1 MAKFDGGIKFYT
13 TGKAEVT
20 VHFPKNEV
28 KCQYC
33 PFMKWNNELHR
44 GLCIIT
50 NRMIYSYLLIQEDC
64 PLKFEKNGGLH
75 KWEEQ

>member
-20 VHFPKNEV
+20 VHFPENEV

-33 PFMKWNNELHR
+33 PFVKWNNELHR

-50 NRMIYSYLLIQEDC
+50 NRMIYSY
-64 PLKFEKNGGLH
+64 
-75 KWEEQ
+75 